1 MPWQG
6 VGHGRISGL
15 AMRKLGEIILFGE
28 SRKVGFGFHIYV
40 VSTALLIAKLI
51 SPNEW
56 LTCIFLASTLIGGGT
71 VIDTY
76 LKGKNGPPA
85 PEKH

>member
-1 MPWQG
+1 
-6 VGHGRISGL
+6 
-15 AMRKLGEIILFGE
+15 MRKLVAIILFEE
-28 SRKVGFGFHIYV
+28 SRKVGFGVHVYCI
-40 VSTALLIAKLI
+40 STALLIAKLI

-76 LKGKNGPPA
+76 LKGKNGSTP
-85 PEKH
+85 PEKP